1 MPRTR
6 GTVTKPASL
15 LKQMDRSIKSAE
27 QDLSL
32 LDKERESIERQ
43 LTVLRSA
50 RTDLANAVLDGATR
64 PSKSYGSRV
73 DAMMSILQDHEQ
85 PVTVDEIMS
94 ELAAQ
99 GRPDEKRLVH
109 STISYLKR
117 NHKVIQTD
125 RGMYAAA
132 A

>member
-6 GTVTKPASL
+6 TTSNKPASL
-15 LKQMDRSIKSAE
+15 LKQLDRSIASAE
-27 QDLSL
+27 RDLSL

-50 RTDLANAVLDGATR
+50 RADLANAVLDGATK

-73 DAMMSILQDHEQ
+73 DALISIFNEHDQ
-85 PVTVDEIMS
+85 PVTVDEIMT

-99 GRPDEKRLVH
+99 GRPDERRLVH

-117 NHKVIQTD
+117 HGKVTQTD